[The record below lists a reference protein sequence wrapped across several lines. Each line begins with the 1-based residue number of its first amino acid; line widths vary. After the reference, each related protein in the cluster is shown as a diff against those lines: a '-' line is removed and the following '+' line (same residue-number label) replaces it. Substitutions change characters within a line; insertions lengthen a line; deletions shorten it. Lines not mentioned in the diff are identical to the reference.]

1 MAKWLYIYIYI
12 YIQLITLKQIFGHDI
27 MQVIA
32 QEYEHGMFTSQCLN
46 LSTDPSNISAV
57 MSQVV
62 TNETEDADLVCEA
75 FGIPTPNVTWRD
87 GSGSIIEPGGRLT
100 ISNSLNQ
107 SVVVSTLAISRV
119 QESNEMIYT
128 CLAENG
134 VTNLVGAQDTATVEL
149 IIRGEKN

>member
-1 MAKWLYIYIYI
+1 MYAKVAIYTHIPLLT
-12 YIQLITLKQIFGHDI
+12 QTDI
-27 MQVIA
+27 WSLQDAKIVIA
-32 QEYEHGMFTSQCLN
+32 QAYSMFISQCLN

-87 GSGSIIEPGGRLT
+87 GSGSIIEPGGGLT

-107 SVVVSTLAISRV
+107 SVVGCARV
-119 QESNEMIYT
+119 FAQH
-128 CLAENG
+128 
-134 VTNLVGAQDTATVEL
+134 VTNETVERTYVR
-149 IIRGEKN
+149 IRNTSSIKFLLVKCLYVS

>member
-1 MAKWLYIYIYI
+1 
-12 YIQLITLKQIFGHDI
+12 
-27 MQVIA
+27 
-32 QEYEHGMFTSQCLN
+32 MFISQCLN

-57 MSQVV
+57 MSQVI

-87 GSGSIIEPGGRLT
+87 GSGSIIEHGGGLT

-119 QESNEMIYT
+119 QEPNEMIYT

-134 VTNLVGAQDTATVEL
+134 VTNLVNAQDTATVEL
-149 IIRGEKN
+149 IIRGKKD